1 MELPGF
7 AAPTEDGFQ
16 YPREG
21 RAFVKRRLVA
31 LLFLVALGAM
41 ATSPLQMRIYK
52 QTGVDDVYLAG
63 VRDGLEAVRDLFLM
77 QRPGDDILYAL
88 DEILLL
94 EHQDFS
100 AIARTRG
107 EPLIAG
113 RFYGYANALIHA
125 QYE

>member
-1 MELPGF
+1 MRL
-7 AAPTEDGFQ
+7 
-16 YPREG
+16 
-21 RAFVKRRLVA
+21 RLVS

-52 QTGVDDVYLAG
+52 QKGVDDVYLAG
-63 VRDGLEAVRDLFLM
+63 VRDDLEAVRDLFLM

-94 EHQDFS
+94 EHQDFA

-125 QYE
+125 QHE

>member
-1 MELPGF
+1 
-7 AAPTEDGFQ
+7 
-16 YPREG
+16 
-21 RAFVKRRLVA
+21 
-31 LLFLVALGAM
+31 M
-41 ATSPLQMRIYK
+41 ATNPMQMRIYK
-52 QTGVDDVYLAG
+52 HQGVDDVYLAG

-88 DEILLL
+88 DQILLL

-125 QYE
+125 KHE

>member
-1 MELPGF
+1 
-7 AAPTEDGFQ
+7 
-16 YPREG
+16 
-21 RAFVKRRLVA
+21 
-31 LLFLVALGAM
+31 
-41 ATSPLQMRIYK
+41 
-52 QTGVDDVYLAG
+52 
-63 VRDGLEAVRDLFLM
+63 
-77 QRPGDDILYAL
+77 LYAL